1 MKVLH
6 PSLTA
11 SFALLLLSGACQNP
25 EPELAPLP
33 PSPPPSGCAVD
44 GTCSFTHQF
53 EPTMLKPGEERTN
66 ECFTYKLDNPTDL
79 LVNTVELVNDGGF
92 HHSNWFF
99 VPEKAFDTEESR
111 VRCHDIGFSEIGAA
125 LQGGVLFAQSTQSRT
140 EAQRFPA
147 GAILRVPAYSRVITS
162 AHLLNP
168 SAKELNTGM
177 SLTLRTLPESQKKV
191 ELYPFRLSYTD
202 LHLPAMKKSEFTGE
216 CDLKK
221 EAEILLGMPFSMKL
235 YYVLPHFHSWGN
247 LFKLELLGGPA
258 SGNLIYEL
266 RDGIGE
272 AHGQTYDPPLD
283 VSAASGFR
291 FTCGYDNNTNKEIR
305 WGNGDGEMCVMLGFA
320 DAPARYDA
328 TVGKDK
334 EVGERQGVSLHS
346 GPCGIAVYPVGG

>member
-1 MKVLH
+1 MKVRF
-6 PSLTA
+6 SSCAA
-11 SFALLLLSGACQNP
+11 SFALLLSFGACQSP
-25 EPELAPLP
+25 EPELEMM
-33 PSPPPSGCAVD
+33 PPPPASGCAAD
-44 GTCSFTHQF
+44 GTCSFTHEF
-53 EPTMLKPGEERTN
+53 AATTLKPGEERTGQ
-66 ECFTYKLDNPTDL
+66 CYTYKLDNPTDL
-79 LVNTVELVNDGGF
+79 LINTVELVNDGGF

-99 VPEKAFDTEESR
+99 VPEKTFDTEDSL
-111 VRCHDIGFSEIGAA
+111 VRCHEIGFTELGAA

-140 EAQRFPA
+140 EAQRFPP
-147 GAILRVPAYSRVITS
+147 GAFLRVPAFSRVITS

-168 SAKELNTGM
+168 SAKELKTGM
-177 SLTLRTLPESQKKV
+177 RLTLHTLPEAQKKV

-202 LHLPAMKKSEFTGE
+202 LHIPPMKKSEFTGE

-221 EAEILLGMPFSMKL
+221 EAEILLGTPFYLKL

-258 SGNLIYEL
+258 NGSVLYEL
-266 RDGIGE
+266 REGIGE

-283 VSAASGFR
+283 LSAASGMR
-291 FTCGYDNNTNKEIR
+291 FTCGFNNTTDKEIR

-320 DAPARYDA
+320 DSPARYDG
-328 TVGKDK
+328 TVRKDK